1 MIMARESG
9 GTFDSTPDPQ
19 HAPEERHGQE
29 TNHPCVP
36 VLLLLVIA
44 LVLPSCLAAS
54 QRQPI
59 SLYVDASDSVR
70 KLFHS
75 ELAIPVHSGPI
86 TLVYPRWG
94 IPTYEFPAAVL
105 NNIVRLKMSGNG
117 QALEW
122 KRDLVDKFSFH
133 VVVPD
138 NVNVLNVTM
147 DVIAP
152 ANRSD
157 LNAATAQ
164 LFVLDWYTLVLY
176 PQGAAADETAIA
188 ARLRLPAGWK
198 HACAI
203 APSRTVDGVIEF
215 PEISLTTLVDSPVLS
230 GKSFTTVEVRSPSA
244 PPVFVDIA
252 AETPEATDLPLEWQE
267 RLRRL
272 IAEAGALFGGYPYR
286 QYHFLIALSDEVGN
300 DGIEHREST
309 DLRMSLLSFSNDANR
324 LAYGYLL
331 PHEYVHSWNGKYKI
345 PAGIV
350 RRNFEESQTTELL
363 WVYEG
368 LTRYLN
374 WVLAARSGIL
384 SPQEARDYVALL
396 AAQTAHRSG
405 REWRSLQDTAVS
417 TNMMIESADQWQ
429 SLRRGADYYDESLF
443 IWLEADIIIRRT
455 TQGKRSLDDFCR
467 AFFGSP
473 KNPPAIKPY
482 TFDEL
487 VQAVNGIAP
496 YDWKAFFE
504 NRLNATGV
512 DRAPLDG
519 LFASG
524 WSLVYRNTPG
534 SVQAARDKIHHT
546 VEERFS
552 LGVLLQ
558 EDGTIIDVVRD
569 SAAWNAGLGPDMKVL
584 TVNQRP
590 WSPQLLRDAIGADG
604 TSTAPVSFS
613 VQNGSRTFQ
622 GDVADHRGARYPQ
635 LERNTAEDLMGD
647 ILKSRNAVAQIP

>member
-1 MIMARESG
+1 MAKDSQSL
-9 GTFDSTPDPQ
+9 FDSTLNPQ
-19 HAPEERHGQE
+19 HATEKKHRQN
-29 TNHPCVP
+29 TNSPASR
-36 VLLLLVIA
+36 VLFVLVIA
-44 LVLPSCLAAS
+44 LVLPSCLAAA
-54 QRQPI
+54 QQPI

-75 ELAIPVHSGPI
+75 EIAIPVHPGPL

-117 QALEW
+117 ETLEW
-122 KRDLVDKFSFH
+122 KRDLVNKFSFH
-133 VVVPD
+133 VIVPD
-138 NVNVLNVTM
+138 SVKVLNVMM

-152 ANRSD
+152 PNRSD

-176 PQGAAADETAIA
+176 PQGVAADEILVQP
-188 ARLRLPAGWK
+188 RLRLPTGWK

-203 APSRTVDGVIEF
+203 APTRILDAVIEF
-215 PEISLTTLVDSPVLS
+215 PQTSLTVLVDSPVLS
-230 GKSFTTVEVRSPSA
+230 GRNFKTVELRFSSA

-252 AETPEATDLPLEWQE
+252 AETPEAADLPLEWQE
-267 RLRRL
+267 RLRRV
-272 IAEAGALFGGYPYR
+272 IAESGALFGGYPYR
-286 QYHFLIALSDEVGN
+286 QYHFLLALSDEVGN
-300 DGIEHREST
+300 DGLEHRESS
-309 DLRMSLLSFSNDANR
+309 DLRMSLSSFSNEANR

-331 PHEYVHSWNGKYKI
+331 PHEYVHSWNGKYRI
-345 PAGIV
+345 PAGIF
-350 RRNFEESQTTELL
+350 RRNFEEPQTTELL

-384 SPQEARDYVALL
+384 NPQEARDYVALL
-396 AAQTAHRSG
+396 AAQTSHRSG
-405 REWRSLQDTAVS
+405 REWRSLQDTAIS

-443 IWLEADIIIRRT
+443 IWLEADMIIRRG

-467 AFFGSP
+467 AFFGPSQ
-473 KNPPAIKPY
+473 NPPNVKPY
-482 TFDEL
+482 IFDDL
-487 VQAVNGIAP
+487 VAVLNGVAAH
-496 YDWKAFFE
+496 DWKSFFE
-504 NRLNATGV
+504 TRLNSTSAG
-512 DRAPLDG
+512 RAPLEG

-524 WSLVYRNTPG
+524 WDLVYKNTPG
-534 SVQAARDKIHHT
+534 SVQSARDEIHHT

-552 LGVLLQ
+552 LGLLLQ

-584 TVNQRP
+584 SVNPRA
-590 WSPQLLRDAIGADG
+590 WSPQVLRAAIGADG
-604 TSTAPVSFS
+604 SSTEPVSLS
-613 VQNGSRTFQ
+613 VQNGSQTFQ
-622 GDVADHRGARYPQ
+622 VVVNDHRGARFPQ
-635 LERNTAEDLMGD
+635 LERNTVQDLMGD
-647 ILKSRNAVAQIP
+647 ILKSRNSLAQTP

>member
-1 MIMARESG
+1 M
-9 GTFDSTPDPQ
+9 
-19 HAPEERHGQE
+19 
-29 TNHPCVP
+29 
-36 VLLLLVIA
+36 
-44 LVLPSCLAAS
+44 PSYLTAS

-75 ELAIPVHSGPI
+75 ELAIPVHPGPL

-94 IPTYEFPAAVL
+94 IPTYEFPAALL
-105 NNIVRLKMSGNG
+105 NNIVRLKMNGNG
-117 QALEW
+117 QTLEW

-138 NVNVLNVTM
+138 NVKILNVTM

-176 PQGAAADETAIA
+176 PQGAAADGTAIA

-203 APSRTVDGVIEF
+203 APVRTVDGVIEF
-215 PEISLTTLVDSPVLS
+215 PQTSLTVLVDSPVLS
-230 GKSFTTVEVRSPSA
+230 GRNFKTVELRLPSA

-252 AETPEATDLPLEWQE
+252 AETPEAADLPLEWQD
-267 RLRRL
+267 RLRRV
-272 IAEAGALFGGYPYR
+272 IAETGELFGGYPYQ
-286 QYHFLIALSDEVGN
+286 QYHFLLALSDDVGN
-300 DGIEHREST
+300 DGLEHRESS
-309 DLRMSLLSFSNDANR
+309 DLRMSLHSFSNEANR

-331 PHEYVHSWNGKYKI
+331 PHEYVHSWNGKYRI

-350 RRNFEESQTTELL
+350 RRNFEEPQTTEML

-374 WVLAARSGIL
+374 WVLAARSRIL

-443 IWLEADIIIRRT
+443 IWLEADTIIRRA
-455 TQGKRSLDDFCR
+455 TQGKRSLDEFCR
-467 AFFGSP
+467 VFFGSS
-473 KNPPAIKPY
+473 KNPPDIRPY
-482 TFDEL
+482 TFEEL
-487 VQAVNGIAP
+487 VQVMNGVAP

-519 LFASG
+519 LLASG
-524 WSLVYRNTPG
+524 WSLAYRNTPG

-552 LGVLLQ
+552 LGFLLQ
-558 EDGTIIDVVRD
+558 EDGTVIDVVRD

-584 TVNQRP
+584 TVNRRP
-590 WSPQLLRDAIGADG
+590 WSPQVLRDAIAANG
-604 TSTAPVSFS
+604 TSTAPVNLS
-613 VQNGSRTFQ
+613 VQNGSQRFQ
-622 GDVADHRGARYPQ
+622 GDVDDHRGARYPQ
-635 LERNTAEDLMGD
+635 LERNTEQDLMGD
-647 ILKSRNAVAQIP
+647 ILKSRSSLPQTP